1 MKNLILTA
9 AIAAI
14 ALAACGGPSGRDVA
28 MAKQA
33 RFQGD
38 KLQLFAAAKGA
49 TEAKYKLAKSD
60 ETTLGLQTQG
70 RWYSPEGL
78 ANSNSDA
85 NLQDL
90 VDQSINLTLV
100 VELLPEGGDK
110 YVVAVRPVMFRF
122 TQGQPKP
129 HPLDAKDPSVPG
141 WVKGKVDQLHFA
153 IYEALKPFEVKTPGG
168 IVPAPEPTAPTPMP
182 DEGGQPQP
190 EPAPADPAGTTPP
203 AAGEGTASPPT
214 P

>member
-9 AIAAI
+9 AIA

-38 KLQLFAAAKGA
+38 KLELFATAKAA

-60 ETTLGLQTQG
+60 ETTLGLQTTG

-78 ANSNSDA
+78 GNSNSDT

-100 VELLPEGGDK
+100 VELLPEGSDK
-110 YVVAVRPVMFRF
+110 WIVSVRPVMFRF

-129 HPLDAKDPSVPG
+129 HQLDAKDPSVPG
-141 WVKGKVDQLHFA
+141 WVHGKVDQLHFA
-153 IYEALKPFEVKTPGG
+153 IYEKLKPYEVKTPGG
-168 IVPAPEPTAPTPMP
+168 IAPAPEPTAPTPMP
-182 DEGGQPQP
+182 DEGGQPP
-190 EPAPADPAGTTPP
+190 AETTPPPPAAEGSAAPAPAAP
-203 AAGEGTASPPT
+203 
-214 P
+214 